1 MGPKKKGGEKSM
13 KRLFACLF
21 ALCLVLGG
29 AALAV
34 AGSTATQTVSYS
46 TQAISEISVSGNP
59 GALVVNAATA
69 GQNPDEAT
77 ESTTAYAVTTNQES
91 KKITG
96 KIDQAMPENTTLKI
110 NLVAPTGANSAGDK
124 VLSASDSDLV
134 TGIGLLA
141 ESGKTITYKFSALAS
156 AGVISGSRTVTLTLT
171 DSGS

>member
-21 ALCLVLGG
+21 ALSLVLGG

-77 ESTTAYAVTTNQES
+77 DSATAYAVTTNQS
-91 KKITG
+91 NKKITG
-96 KIDQAMPENTTLKI
+96 AIDSDMPADTTLKI
-110 NLVAPTGANSAGDK
+110 NLVAPTGGTSQGDVALSTAAAN
-124 VLSASDSDLV
+124 LV
-134 TGIGLLA
+134 TGISLLA
-141 ESGKTITYKFSALAS
+141 ESDKMITYRFSALPS
-156 AGVISGSRTVTLTLT
+156 AGVITGSRTVTLTLI
-171 DSGS
+171 DG